1 MGNELS
7 YFEYHKKWVSIRVH
21 IISDM
26 LPGLLTSFGN
36 GVHFLPTVTCVMFT
50 IPERNPKGFYG
61 KLPLKTTTTGDN
73 R

>member
-7 YFEYHKKWVSIRVH
+7 YFEYHKKWVSISVP
-21 IISDM
+21 ISDI
-26 LPGLLTSFGN
+26 LPGLLPSFGN

-61 KLPLKTTTTGDN
+61 KLPLKTTTTENN